1 MAVRAEAVAACPGA
15 VLPGAVDVSDRGW
28 RDVVRGVWN
37 LVVCRGVVSTRLAV
51 VAAFATIY
59 LVWGSTYLAIAY
71 AVETMPPFMTM
82 AARMLVAGGVLYG
95 WSRLRGEAG
104 LAREEWRWAAVTGA
118 LLFLG
123 GYGALAWAE
132 QHIAS
137 GTAALL
143 GTTSP
148 LWMVVIQWRQGG
160 RRPGVRTWAGL
171 ALGTVGVALLLRGGG
186 VTSHLLPSLAVL
198 AAAFF
203 WAVGSVRAARSPLK
217 GSASRSAGAEM
228 LAGGVVVLVA
238 GLLLGEGGAVADAEF
253 STRSVG
259 ALAYLILFGSIAAF
273 SAYRWL
279 LCRTPPS
286 LVATH
291 SYVNPLVALLLGWML
306 AGEALG
312 GGVLLAGGSIVGAV
326 ALLRS
331 SHS

>member
-1 MAVRAEAVAACPGA
+1 MAVSVEVAAGQCGGVVVEVAPG
-15 VLPGAVDVSDRGW
+15 RGL
-28 RDVVRGVWN
+28 REVARSVWG
-37 LVVCRGVVSTRLAV
+37 LVACRGVVSTRLTV

-59 LVWGSTYLAIAY
+59 VVWGSTYLAIAY
-71 AVETMPPFMTM
+71 AVETMPPFTTM

-95 WSRLRGEAG
+95 WARWRGAAG
-104 LAREEWRWAAVTGA
+104 LSVREWRWSAVTGA
-118 LLFLG
+118 MLFLG

-148 LWMVVIQWRQGG
+148 MWMVLLQWRQGG
-160 RRPGVRTWAGL
+160 GRPRVRTWTGL
-171 ALGTVGVALLLRGGG
+171 ALGTVGVALLLQGGG
-186 VTSHLLPSLAVL
+186 GLRSNLLPSLAVL
-198 AAAFF
+198 TAAFF
-203 WAVGSVRAARSPLK
+203 WAAGSIRATRSPLK
-217 GSASRSAGAEM
+217 GTASRSAGAEM
-228 LAGGVVVLVA
+228 LAGGVVVLAA
-238 GLLLGEGGAVADAEF
+238 GLLFGEGADLAAAEF
-253 STRSVG
+253 SPRSVG
-259 ALAYLILFGSIAAF
+259 ALAYLIVFGSVAAF

-312 GGVLLAGGSIVGAV
+312 GGVVLAGASIVGAV
-326 ALLRS
+326 ALLRGA
-331 SHS
+331 HS